1 MSEPRGDTG
10 LTVTLDL
17 DAAKSPV
24 YDDEIYSHH
33 VYASHEAIPFS
44 QIESL
49 GHGSFGHVDKV
60 IRKDGPLRGRVY
72 ARKTIIV
79 PLDGAA
85 QMIQDALDTEVG
97 LIKKARHPHVVSVTE
112 TYVYGRNLAII
123 MTPVAPGNLETYL
136 HAVDR
141 LPMDET
147 GEEMRDRMKPW
158 FVCLVNGLAYLHNL
172 GIRHRDI
179 KPANILVTAEKVL
192 LADFG
197 IAVEYQGN
205 TISTTT
211 DPVGTKLY
219 RAPEVSDSIRSGRPA
234 DVFSL
239 GAVFLEMFSVCGSK
253 GLLAK
258 LKDIRQSGVDRSYS
272 GNLDKIFEWIDR
284 FLIPPLSQASASFV
298 YLSKQML
305 HKKRTHRPSAGAVQ
319 TCLSYGS
326 LFALLKC
333 SCKSG
338 PFRIESNPHN
348 TGGTETNLQNAAVSD
363 LSLVKEL
370 LRWSNRSGRYMGRVL
385 LEAAEY
391 DHETVVFYLLQHG
404 VDIEQKDDIYREM
417 ALHRAVRGGH
427 AGVVRLLLSHGA
439 QVNVKNSYGH
449 TALYLGALNGH
460 ELTVRE
466 LVENGADFQK
476 HQGETRV
483 TPLMAAAGKGHEGTV
498 LFLLKHGTNINAQS
512 LDGWTALHYA
522 AFHGKEEVVR
532 LLLEESA
539 DINIQAYLGETALD
553 LAIDNGHEGVVR
565 LLRSAQMSV

>member
-1 MSEPRGDTG
+1 

-49 GHGSFGHVDKV
+49 GQGSFGHVDKV
-60 IRKDGPLRGRVY
+60 MRKDGPLRGRVY

-147 GEEMRDRMKPW
+147 GKEMRDRMKPW

-179 KPANILVTAEKVL
+179 KPANILVNAKKVF

-197 IAVEYQGN
+197 IAVEYQGD

-219 RAPEVSDSIRSGRPA
+219 RAPEVSDSMRSGRLA

-239 GAVFLEMFSVCGSK
+239 GAVFLEMLCVYLETGN
-253 GLLAK
+253 LAE
-258 LKDIRQSGVDRSYS
+258 LKDVRQSRGDRSYC

-284 FLIPPLSQASASFV
+284 YLIWRQELNSVSCMFN
-298 YLSKQML
+298 LLKQML
-305 HKKRTHRPSAGAVQ
+305 HEKRIHRPSAGAVQ
-319 TCLSYGS
+319 TCLSYRS
-326 LFALLKC
+326 LFALPKC
-333 SCKSG
+333 SCKPG
-338 PFRIESNPHN
+338 PFGIEFNLHN
-348 TGGTETNLQNAAVSD
+348 TGGTETNLQNAAESD
-363 LSLVKEL
+363 LSLVKGL
-370 LRWSNRSGRYMGRVL
+370 LHWSNGSVPSLGQLL

-391 DHETVVFYLLQHG
+391 GHETVVFYLLQHG
-404 VDIEQKDDIYREM
+404 VDIEHKDDGRGRT
-417 ALHRAVRGGH
+417 ALHWAARGGH
-427 AGVVRLLLSHGA
+427 TGVVRLLLSHGA
-439 QVNVKNSYGH
+439 QINVKEGYGQ
-449 TALYLGALNGH
+449 TALYLGAWGGH
-460 ELTVRE
+460 EATVRE
-466 LVENGADFQK
+466 LIENGADFQE
-476 HQGETRV
+476 HLGYSRATS
-483 TPLMAAAGKGHEGTV
+483 LMAAAAEGREGV
-498 LFLLKHGTNINAQS
+498 ALLLLKHGANVNTQS
-512 LDGWTALHYA
+512 GVGWTALHFA
-522 AFHGKEEVVR
+522 AIYGKEEVVR
-532 LLLEESA
+532 LLLEEGA
-539 DINIQAYLGETALD
+539 DINIRSSLGKTALD
-553 LAIDNGHEGVVR
+553 QATDNGQEGVSR
-565 LLRSAQMSV
+565 LLRSAHLRV